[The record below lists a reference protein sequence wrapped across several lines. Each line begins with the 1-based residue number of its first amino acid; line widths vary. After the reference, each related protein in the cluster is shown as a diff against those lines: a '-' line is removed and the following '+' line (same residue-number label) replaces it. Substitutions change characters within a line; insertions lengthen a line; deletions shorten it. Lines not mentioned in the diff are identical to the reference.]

1 MMNNKQLEI
10 YKKMTLPQ
18 KISAACGL
26 HDFAVNKIYATL
38 QLKYPKMEK
47 TALLKMMTKRF
58 LHESARF
65 L

>member
-1 MMNNKQLEI
+1 MNNKQLEI

-18 KISAACGL
+18 RITAACGL

-38 QLKYPKMEK
+38 KLKYPEMEK
-47 TALLKMMTKRF
+47 KTLMKMMAKRF
-58 LHESARF
+58 LNESARF